1 MKEEIFEKSIRNFV
15 LERFPLARQ
24 RSVSNQESLLENGIL
39 DSLGILEVV
48 TFLEGEFLITVDDD
62 ELQPEN
68 FASIASMSA
77 YVGHKR
83 TAGSVNKQ
91 G

>member
-1 MKEEIFEKSIRNFV
+1 MQADILEESIRKFV

-24 RSVSNQESLLENGIL
+24 RNVSNQESLLENGIL

-48 TFLEGEFLITVDDD
+48 TFVEGEFQITVDDE

-68 FASIASMSA
+68 FSSIASMSA
-77 YVGHKR
+77 YVVYKR
-83 TAGSVNKQ
+83 IADSEDQRG
-91 G
+91 

>member
-1 MKEEIFEKSIRNFV
+1 MQADILEESIRKFV

-24 RSVSNQESLLENGIL
+24 RNVSNQESLLENGIL

-48 TFLEGEFLITVDDD
+48 TFVEGEFQITVNDD

-68 FASIASMSA
+68 FSSIASMSA

-83 TAGSVNKQ
+83 IADTEDKQ

>member
-1 MKEEIFEKSIRNFV
+1 MKEEIFEESIRSFV

-24 RSVSNQESLLENGIL
+24 RSVGNQESLLENGIL

-83 TAGSVNKQ
+83 IADSVNKQ

>member
-68 FASIASMSA
+68 FASIASMSV

>member
-1 MKEEIFEKSIRNFV
+1 MHAESVEESIRAFV

-24 RSVSNQESLLENGIL
+24 RSVGNKDSLLESGIL

-48 TFLEGEFLITVDDD
+48 TFVEREFSITVNDD

-68 FASIASMSA
+68 FSSIASMGA
-77 YVGHKR
+77 YVGQKL
-83 TAGSVNKQ
+83 AGQKDV
-91 G
+91 

>member
-1 MKEEIFEKSIRNFV
+1 MQAEILEESIRKFI

-24 RSVSNQESLLENGIL
+24 RNVSNQESLLESGIL

-48 TFLEGEFLITVDDD
+48 TFVEGEFQITVDDD
-62 ELQPEN
+62 ELQPEH
-68 FASIASMSA
+68 FSSIAAMSA

-83 TAGSVNKQ
+83 IAGSADK
-91 G
+91 

>member
-1 MKEEIFEKSIRNFV
+1 MKEEIFEESIRSFV
-15 LERFPLARQ
+15 LEHFPLARQ
-24 RSVSNQESLLENGIL
+24 RSVGNQESLLENGIL

-83 TAGSVNKQ
+83 IAGSADKQ

>member
-1 MKEEIFEKSIRNFV
+1 MQTDSLEESIRKFV

-24 RSVSNQESLLENGIL
+24 RNVSNQESLLENGIL

-48 TFLEGEFLITVDDD
+48 TFVEGEFQITVDDE
-62 ELQPEN
+62 ELQPDN
-68 FASIASMSA
+68 FSSIASMSA
-77 YVGHKR
+77 YVVHKR
-83 TAGSVNKQ
+83 IAGTADQQ

>member
-1 MKEEIFEKSIRNFV
+1 MQAEIVEESIRKFV

-24 RSVSNQESLLENGIL
+24 RKVSNQESLLESGIL

-48 TFLEGEFLITVDDD
+48 TFVEGEFRITVNDD

-68 FASIASMSA
+68 FSSIASMSTF
-77 YVGHKR
+77 VNCKR
-83 TAGSVNKQ
+83 TAGSSE
-91 G
+91 

>member
-1 MKEEIFEKSIRNFV
+1 MQTDSLEGSIRTFI

-24 RSVSNQESLLENGIL
+24 RNVSNQESLLENGIL

-48 TFLEGEFLITVDDD
+48 TFVEGEFQITVDDE
-62 ELQPEN
+62 ELQPDN
-68 FASIASMSA
+68 FSSIASMSA
-77 YVGHKR
+77 YVVRKR
-83 TAGSVNKQ
+83 MADLADKQ

>member
-1 MKEEIFEKSIRNFV
+1 MQTKLVEQSIRKFV

-24 RSVSNQESLLENGIL
+24 RNVSNKDLLLESGIL

-48 TFLEGEFLITVDDD
+48 TFVENEFQITINDD

-68 FASIASMSA
+68 FSSIASMSG
-77 YVGHKR
+77 YVAHKQIADR
-83 TAGSVNKQ
+83 AE
-91 G
+91 